1 MLKRRLLLS
10 LKKILTNTCLP
21 LHLGLFLQRKG
32 NLTAITQIYPQ
43 VGFQTYSPIW
53 RNLINWKYHNIDCHL
68 RLCVTISDG
77 THATKQARISEEF
90 AEMITEAPLYS
101 IITVNSGNI
110 YNGCIFGIDDFEIT
124 RADIIQPILKCQK
137 LTLLDRDYF
146 ENLFRGKRMINE
158 DVQVD
163 EHPRFN
169 FTPVVMRTRTRT
181 NVEKTTGG
189 FKCDGCQN
197 NDNLWTT

>member
-1 MLKRRLLLS
+1 MQLAK
-10 LKKILTNTCLP
+10 
-21 LHLGLFLQRKG
+21 
-32 NLTAITQIYPQ
+32 
-43 VGFQTYSPIW
+43 
-53 RNLINWKYHNIDCHL
+53 
-68 RLCVTISDG
+68 
-77 THATKQARISEEF
+77 ARISEEF
-90 AEMITEAPLYS
+90 AEMITEAPLDS
-101 IITVNSGNI
+101 IITVNRGNI

-124 RADIIQPILKCQK
+124 RADIIKPILKCQK

-146 ENLFRGKRMINE
+146 ENLFREKGMINE
-158 DVQVD
+158 EAIQVD

-197 NDNLWTT
+197 NDNLWKT